1 MNREEITMK
10 TLLKK
15 LQAAIEIMND
25 VDDRWEAEPE
35 NEVIEAEWQR
45 CYEAEHEA
53 RTALASAITRLTRE
67 IDMDTA
73 MKMTY
78 NPKLA
83 EIIEGMA

>member
-1 MNREEITMK
+1 MK
-10 TLLKK
+10 TLLKN
-15 LQAAIEIMND
+15 LQDAIEIMNA

-35 NEVIEAEWQR
+35 NEAIEVEWQK
-45 CYEAEHEA
+45 CYEAEYEA
-53 RTALASAITRLTRE
+53 RAALASAITRLTQK

-83 EIIEGMA
+83 EIIGMMA